1 MASPEGLPHFLDA
14 EMASPEGL
22 PHFLDAEMTSPE
34 GGIHFPALSGW
45 MSTPSRVRALRLSV

>member
-1 MASPEGLPHFLDA
+1 MASPEGLTHFLDVEMASPEGLAHFLDA
-14 EMASPEGL
+14 EMAP
-22 PHFLDAEMTSPE
+22 PE

>member
-1 MASPEGLPHFLDA
+1 MTSPEGLPHFLDA

-22 PHFLDAEMTSPE
+22 THFLDAEMTSPE

>member
-1 MASPEGLPHFLDA
+1 MASPEGLTHFLDA

-22 PHFLDAEMTSPE
+22 AHFLDAKMASPE

>member
-1 MASPEGLPHFLDA
+1 MTSPEGLAHFLDA

-22 PHFLDAEMTSPE
+22 AHFLTREMTSPE

>member
-1 MASPEGLPHFLDA
+1 MTSPEGWAHFLTR

-22 PHFLDAEMTSPE
+22 THFLDVEMISPE

>member
-1 MASPEGLPHFLDA
+1 MASPEGLAHFLTREMASPEGLTHFLDA
-14 EMASPEGL
+14 EMA
-22 PHFLDAEMTSPE
+22 SPE